1 MENNLILKVEYTN
14 KSSSYGSSRN
24 FRIAKKSSSN
34 SVFYCSQVPFPS
46 CCGIAII
53 KDVSIGSDLT
63 KDEFAEIMDLIK
75 NHLKEE
81 DNFSK
86 IIYYT
91 NSPCRMEKYLS
102 KYDGVIYTE
111 YFKNKRSGNILIG
124 FEINLLEND
133 ILEKEDEDNG
143 DDFDFEL
150 DAEENE
156 DDE

>member
-14 KSSSYGSSRN
+14 RSSSYGSSRN
-24 FRIAKKSSSN
+24 FRIGKKSSSS

-81 DNFSK
+81 DSFSK

-133 ILEKEDEDNG
+133 ILENEEDED
-143 DDFDFEL
+143 DLDFEL
-150 DAEENE
+150 DEEENE